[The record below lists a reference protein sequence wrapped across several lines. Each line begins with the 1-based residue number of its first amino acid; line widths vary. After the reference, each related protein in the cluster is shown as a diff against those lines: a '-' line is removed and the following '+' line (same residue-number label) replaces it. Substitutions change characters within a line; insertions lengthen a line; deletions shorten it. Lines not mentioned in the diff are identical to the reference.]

1 MLFPGCKYA
10 FLREALPPWRIG
22 ARGAQAPTRE
32 PACRRCNVAASG
44 AGPRH
49 ERPLR
54 RFCFLRRSPLLRE
67 AHRRT
72 GKAKPTASSLASCR
86 SPESVTPPAWRI
98 RAGGAA
104 TKQKTPQRFQAPKGR
119 CCRGGHSPRPE
130 CLHAGHPLLDRAE
143 SASERRE
150 ESCGSMTVGQAVTA
164 VAKRLTAPA

>member
-54 RFCFLRRSPLLRE
+54 RFCFYAGRRFCAKRIGERARQSQQL
-67 AHRRT
+67 HRWR
-72 GKAKPTASSLASCR
+72 LAAAPNLSR
-86 SPESVTPPAWRI
+86 PQRGGFGRGEPRQSRKRPSVFRPP
-98 RAGGAA
+98 RAGAVVGALA
-104 TKQKTPQRFQAPKGR
+104 PAPSACTRAPPFWIEQRAP
-119 CCRGGHSPRPE
+119 
-130 CLHAGHPLLDRAE
+130 AN
-143 SASERRE
+143 
-150 ESCGSMTVGQAVTA
+150 
-164 VAKRLTAPA
+164 VAKSHAAA